1 MMWDASSF
9 LSSLTPKFYVALTG
23 TSSLISGLILI
34 FEWWYFKKYGT
45 SFIEQ
50 VSLNHLGPWLGGN
63 GDGDPLDLKVWRN
76 PMSLLRG
83 AEYGR
88 LWGAVRRAPL
98 TYYDMNLSAQEHQ
111 AWFCSGAGTSGVDET
126 LARAWREREPAARVA
141 CARAALALRPDC
153 AAALLLLA
161 EEDAPTV
168 LEAER
173 VLRRAWRAGEASWR
187 SLAAAGSAAA
197 ARREAAVLAHVKRRA
212 AMCAR
217 RLGRLR
223 DAARLFRELARDA
236 PPALSSLSLHE
247 NLIEVLLEQKA
258 YADVQALLARYDDAC
273 LSLPRSA
280 TVCYTAALLKAR
292 AAASSFSTSNTA
304 RSLIESALEAA
315 RRAIDYNAHVPE
327 YLLELRPLTLP
338 PEHYLRRGDSEAVAY
353 AFWHLRHWRA
363 VDGALELLS
372 VAWTAAGRGAYVTA
386 WSSCADRELLP
397 AHHPPPL
404 MPRGYTPGLLP
415 LAAALCGAAAL
426 LAALAQRWPSL
437 ALAALDPRRVLLAL
451 LAAL

>member
-1 MMWDASSF
+1 M
-9 LSSLTPKFYVALTG
+9 
-23 TSSLISGLILI
+23 
-34 FEWWYFKKYGT
+34 
-45 SFIEQ
+45 
-50 VSLNHLGPWLGGN
+50 
-63 GDGDPLDLKVWRN
+63 
-76 PMSLLRG
+76 
-83 AEYGR
+83 
-88 LWGAVRRAPL
+88 
-98 TYYDMNLSAQEHQ
+98 
-111 AWFCSGAGTSGVDET
+111 
-126 LARAWREREPAARVA
+126 
-141 CARAALALRPDC
+141 
-153 AAALLLLA
+153 
-161 EEDAPTV
+161 
-168 LEAER
+168 
-173 VLRRAWRAGEASWR
+173 
-187 SLAAAGSAAA
+187 
-197 ARREAAVLAHVKRRA
+197 
-212 AMCAR
+212 
-217 RLGRLR
+217 
-223 DAARLFRELARDA
+223 
-236 PPALSSLSLHE
+236 
-247 NLIEVLLEQKA
+247 
-258 YADVQALLARYDDAC
+258 
-273 LSLPRSA
+273 PRSA